1 MRLRMSAASLSSMTV
16 ATAGGAP
23 LGEAAVVWRYCPNPA
38 RKTTKGKTQKAQAEP
53 ARGPLAL
60 RCCRIALGMPLEPAS
75 RLVSFLCQA
84 HEFRDDSSIV
94 VVCWIEEEP

>member
-1 MRLRMSAASLSSMTV
+1 MPESHGT
-16 ATAGGAP
+16 G
-23 LGEAAVVWRYCPNPA
+23 YCPNPA

-84 HEFRDDSSIV
+84 HEYVDDSGILV
-94 VVCWIEEEP
+94 V